1 MQIQSTDNKKNLSNK
16 ILISNYFTIAKTH
29 PDPKNAELERLCGQ
43 LQSGELRNVL
53 DLIHYAIIDESE
65 KEDGT
70 SVINSSKNKLSTK
83 EEKTTDDQSQLY
95 DLSGYKP
102 IEQNSQLQENALL
115 LTPSLRVLDALKL
128 AHTQSLALEADIRTD
143 EQEDD
148 ISNISGN
155 DENEVRQGKSIPL
168 KLLESD
174 KRKLKNFFKNLY
186 SYFHHDL
193 LFKDTRVS
201 DYKLT
206 LTDLTKYLIALEL
219 IHEFGGKSEK

>member
-1 MQIQSTDNKKNLSNK
+1 MCSSDLFPSHDRK
-16 ILISNYFTIAKTH
+16 
-29 PDPKNAELERLCGQ
+29 AELERLCGQ

-174 KRKLKNFFKNLY
+174 KRKLKNFF
-186 SYFHHDL
+186 
-193 LFKDTRVS
+193 
-201 DYKLT
+201 
-206 LTDLTKYLIALEL
+206 
-219 IHEFGGKSEK
+219 